1 MIDFNVAR
9 LNMVESQIRPNA
21 VTDRAVLE
29 AFLAIPRERFLPPA
43 LQRVAYVDERLPLG
57 GRRWLLE
64 PMVLARLI
72 QLAEIGKDDIVLDIG
87 CGSGYTAAVLAR
99 LARQVVAIDSD
110 RPLVEQ
116 AVARLRELGAGNVLA
131 VEAPLAEGYP
141 ARAPYDVILIEG
153 GATSVPE
160 AIGRQLAEGGRLV
173 TIMGEEGNGVGHAVL
188 MSKSAGVLSRR
199 PPVFDAA
206 APLLPGYE
214 RAPSFQF

>member
-1 MIDFNVAR
+1 MIDFTAAR
-9 LNMVESQIRPNA
+9 LNMVESQIRVNA
-21 VTDRAVLE
+21 VTDQAVLE
-29 AFLAIPRERFLPPA
+29 AFLAVPRERFVPPPV
-43 LQRVAYVDERLPLG
+43 QRIAYVDERLALG
-57 GRRWLLE
+57 GGRWLLP

-87 CGSGYTAAVLAR
+87 CGTGYAAAVLAR
-99 LARQVVAIDSD
+99 LARQVIAIDSD
-110 RPLVEQ
+110 RPLVEL

-141 ARAPYDVILIEG
+141 TRAPYDAILIEG
-153 GATSVPE
+153 GAACVPE
-160 AIGRQLAEGGRLV
+160 AVGRQLAEGGRLV

-199 PPVFDAA
+199 PPVFDAT
-206 APLLPGYE
+206 APLLPGFE